1 MIIYDYQQG
10 SDEWKSI
17 RIGLITSSNILSIC
31 GTSVGRKTYCLEK
44 ACEKLTGKSDE
55 IFITKDMQRGID
67 FETIARDLYS
77 FIRNIEVVEIGIA
90 TINDFV
96 GSSPDGLVGYDGLLE
111 IKFPNA
117 KVHLS
122 FVVGGINDIKKAYI
136 YQMQHQMLVMD
147 RKWCDFVSYNEDF
160 ENPIHIIRVMRDEN
174 IISNIKECTDL
185 AIQEI
190 QKNIDIYCNDKF
202 NL

>member
-31 GTSVGRKTYCLEK
+31 GTSLGRKTYCLEK
-44 ACEKLTGKSDE
+44 VCEKLTGKSDE
-55 IFITKDMQRGID
+55 IFITRDMQRGID

-77 FIRNIEVVEIGIA
+77 FIRNIEVIEIGIA

-111 IKFPNA
+111 IKCPKA
-117 KVHLS
+117 KGHLS
-122 FVVGGINDIKKAYI
+122 VVVGGINDIKKAYI

-190 QKNIDIYCNDKF
+190 QKNIDIYYNDKF
-202 NL
+202 N